1 MSYLVVD
8 DVVVVVFWGGFVFF
22 VFAVVIVQIMGIIDV
37 AKHCRCYAMEVVG
50 NQPLQSMGET
60 VVLRR
65 PGRVFFPSSGNNHNF
80 RNGITL
86 QLKSIFLQR

>member
-1 MSYLVVD
+1 MMLLLLLLW
-8 DVVVVVFWGGFVFF
+8 VFFVFVFF

-37 AKHCRCYAMEVVG
+37 ARYCRCYAMEVVG

-65 PGRVFFPSSGNNHNF
+65 PGRVFFPSSGNNLNF

>member
-8 DVVVVVFWGGFVFF
+8 DVVVVVVFLGFFEFF
-22 VFAVVIVQIMGIIDV
+22 VFAVVLVQIMGIIDV

-65 PGRVFFPSSGNNHNF
+65 PGRVFFSFIWQQP
-80 RNGITL
+80 
-86 QLKSIFLQR
+86 QLPYWHYLTA